1 MTASNR
7 DSHVRPLRLKDV
19 SVSSLVAGF
28 VAVLVG
34 YTSSAVIIFQAVN
47 NSGGGPEIVT
57 SWFLALGVGMG
68 ITTIGLT
75 LRARSPVLTAWST
88 PGAALLVSSIAD
100 FSYAEAIGA
109 FLFSACLITL
119 VGITGWFE
127 RIMSRIPQA
136 IASAMLAGV
145 LLPFGLGVFQAMES
159 AWVLVVAVFVLYL
172 FAKRWLPRYAIPLV
186 LVVGMVM
193 ARSMGLLSFESVQ
206 WQLAQP
212 VFTVPEWSLGA
223 IVSIGVP
230 LFMVTMASQNMPGVA
245 TIRASGYQTP
255 ISPTITWTGIATL
268 ILAPFGA
275 FALNLAAIT
284 AAICMSEEAHPDKSR
299 RYVAT
304 LSAGF
309 FYLLT
314 GLLASTMAALFYAF
328 PEALVLAIAGLAL
341 LATIGNSLEAALR
354 EEPAREAAL
363 ITFLVTASGVTLF
376 SIGAAFWG
384 LVAGLA
390 AWYVRR
396 IRLHTP

>member
-1 MTASNR
+1 MARSNR
-7 DSHVRPLRLKDV
+7 LSASSVQQLRWHDV
-19 SVSSLVAGF
+19 SLSALIAGF

-34 YTSSAVIIFQAVN
+34 YTSSAIIIFQAVA
-47 NSGGGPEIVT
+47 SAGGGPELVT
-57 SWFLALGVGMG
+57 SWFLALGIGMG

-75 LRARSPVLTAWST
+75 LRFRAPILTAWST
-88 PGAALLVSSIAD
+88 PGAALLVTSMAD
-100 FSYAEAIGA
+100 FSYAAAIGA

-127 RIMSRIPQA
+127 RLMNRIPQS
-136 IASAMLAGV
+136 IAAAMLAGV
-145 LLPFGLGVFQAMES
+145 LLQFGLGVFQAMENE
-159 AWVLVVAVFVLYL
+159 WVLVVLLFVVYL
-172 FAKRWLPRYAIPLV
+172 VAKRWQPRYAIPLV
-186 LVVGMVM
+186 LVVGML
-193 ARSMGLLSFESVQ
+193 AAWAMGLLSFATVE
-206 WQLAQP
+206 WQLAKP
-212 VFTVPEWSLGA
+212 VFTLPEWSLGA
-223 IVSIGVP
+223 MISIGVP
-230 LFMVTMASQNMPGVA
+230 LFIVTMASQNMPGVA

-255 ISPTITWTGIATL
+255 ISPTITWTGITTL
-268 ILAPFGA
+268 LLAPFGA

-284 AAICMSEEAHPDKSR
+284 AAICMSSEAHPDAKR

-341 LATIGNSLEAALR
+341 LATIGNSLAVALHD
-354 EEPAREAAL
+354 EPVREAAL

-376 SIGAAFWG
+376 SVGSAFWG

-396 IRLHTP
+396 P